1 MAMDNFN
8 TPEIKRFF
16 KAITLLK
23 TEEECIKFFEDACT
37 VKEVVEMS
45 QRLKVAK
52 MLNEGKSYLEVV
64 KATGC
69 SSATISR
76 VSKCLQSDNGYRMII
91 NRLKEQE

>member
-1 MAMDNFN
+1 MSSN
-8 TPEIKRFF
+8 EKKEFF
-16 KAITLLK
+16 EAILLLQSV
-23 TEEECIKFFEDACT
+23 EECEKFFEDTCT

>member
-1 MAMDNFN
+1 MSSN
-8 TPEIKRFF
+8 EKKEFF
-16 KAITLLK
+16 EAILLLQSV
-23 TEEECIKFFEDACT
+23 EECEKFFEDTCT

-91 NRLKEQE
+91 NRLKEQN

>member
-1 MAMDNFN
+1 MSSN
-8 TPEIKRFF
+8 EKKEFF
-16 KAITLLK
+16 EAILLLQSV
-23 TEEECIKFFEDACT
+23 EECEKFFEDTCT

-91 NRLKEQE
+91 NRLKEQD